1 MRVIRDGQ
9 ITEDA
14 LVHLDDDAEL
24 PELGRFTVS
33 LTRWLAQRDALRT
46 RPDAGLR
53 INGDDPFE
61 TITGELEHVATLA
74 IEFPRFSDGRGYS
87 IARKLREQHGYTG
100 ELRATGDVLR
110 DQLFF
115 MARCGFD
122 VFEVRADT
130 CFDEALRAFDDF
142 SVTYQPAADGRPPI
156 YRQTPSDQ
164 TRDERADRLVG

>member
-1 MRVIRDGQ
+1 MRVIRDRE
-9 ITEDA
+9 IIEDA
-14 LVHLDDDAEL
+14 LVHLADDEEL

-33 LTRWLAQRDALRT
+33 ATRWLEERDALRA
-46 RPDAGLR
+46 RPEAGLR
-53 INGDDPFE
+53 INGDDALDVLLS
-61 TITGELEHVATLA
+61 ELDHVATIA

-87 IARKLREQHGYTG
+87 IARKLREQHGYAG
-100 ELRATGDVLR
+100 ELRSTGDVLR

-130 CFDEALRAFDDF
+130 CFDEALRAFEDF

-156 YRQTPSDQ
+156 YRQDLG
-164 TRDERADRLVG
+164 ERLVG